1 MRLIPQPKG
10 YFRILREFRKGSQQA
25 VSRIQGRGRGERVTP
40 GTHYRNLCSMTLGK
54 PFSLSEPQFPH
65 AHNWTITPPTP
76 TGCQGLDEIIRVN
89 PFVWCVVPGRQR
101 ALGK

>member
-1 MRLIPQPKG
+1 
-10 YFRILREFRKGSQQA
+10 
-25 VSRIQGRGRGERVTP
+25 
-40 GTHYRNLCSMTLGK
+40 MTLGK

-65 AHNWTITPPTP
+65 VHNWTITPPTP